1 MPGSADADRLQ
12 VLLTCQRAKL
22 LTTSQYFLIL
32 FILFDL
38 FILQPLNKCSVLKA
52 MRKTIYTLLFTFIF
66 SAGFAQSAKEFYNS
80 ANLKLDKGQYKDAIK
95 DYDNSINLDKTFAEA
110 WYNRAVAKNSIK
122 DYKGAI
128 ADYTEAIKLN
138 PNNIHAYNNRGL
150 IKKTMKDYDGATEDY
165 TKAIEIDSSFAPA
178 WFNRGNINVLKE
190 QPQLGCEDFRKA
202 LDLGQNK
209 ALEYVAKYC
218 K

>member
-1 MPGSADADRLQ
+1 MPWLIGVDKLQ
-12 VLLTCQRAKL
+12 VLLTCKRAKL
-22 LTTSQYFLIL
+22 LTASQYFLIL

-128 ADYTEAIKLN
+128 ADYSIAIELN
-138 PNNIHAYNNRGL
+138 PTNVLAYNNRGL
-150 IKKTMKDYDGATEDY
+150 IKKNIKDYDGATADY
-165 TKAIEIDSSFAPA
+165 TKAIEIDSMYAPA
-178 WFNRGNINVLKE
+178 YFNRGNIKVLTE